1 MPWYNDLR
9 PINDENRVNY
19 SLTFPGLS
27 NEIKPRILENLIFLR
42 KVLDNE
48 IPTKKSDENLILGS
62 WNIQNLGSYTKR
74 TPESMYYIAEI
85 INRFDLIG
93 IQEIKSNLADFHIL
107 LKLLGP
113 QWDFIINDVTG
124 GKAGNNERFG
134 YLYDKRKV
142 DFRGLAGEIVL
153 WHDTASL
160 QFDVRQLERTP
171 FISGFK
177 AGWKNFS
184 IINLHLQ
191 PGKKG
196 DDKDLRRRE
205 VNSLMYL
212 IEDRME
218 SDKFWSENIIIMGDL
233 NLYKTDEDIVKLF
246 NDAGFVESPGLKDKL
261 TSFGNNPFDR
271 IYFCKNK
278 YFDINSRDG
287 GGVFRF
293 HEYIYRDEE
302 YNLYKDEMLAHKG
315 DPLTLQTD
323 DDFRDYFQTNWR
335 RTQISD
341 HFPIW
346 LELNI
351 DSTNDFLRSKLRK
364 FE

>member
-9 PINDENRVNY
+9 PIDDENRVNY
-19 SLTFPGLS
+19 ALTFPGLA
-27 NEIKPRILENLIFLR
+27 NADKPQILQNLIFLR

-48 IPTKKSDENLILGS
+48 IPSKKSDENLILGS

-74 TPESMYYIAEI
+74 SPESMYYIAEI

-93 IQEIKSNLADFHIL
+93 LQEIKSDLGDFHIL
-107 LKLLGP
+107 LKLLGNH
-113 QWDFIINDVTG
+113 WDFIINDVTG
-124 GKAGNNERFG
+124 GRAGNNERFG

-142 DFRGLAGEIVL
+142 KFRGLAGEIVL
-153 WHDTASL
+153 WHDSPS
-160 QFDVRQLERTP
+160 QRFSVDQLERTP

-191 PGKKG
+191 PGARG

-205 VNSLMYL
+205 VNSLLYL
-212 IEDRME
+212 IEERME
-218 SDKFWSENIIIMGDL
+218 DDKFWSENIIIMGDL
-233 NLYKTDEDIVKLF
+233 NLYKTDEDIVQLF
-246 NDAGFVESPGLKDKL
+246 TDAGFVESPGLKDQL

-271 IYFCKNK
+271 IFFCKNK

-293 HEYIYRDEE
+293 HEYIYRDEDYE
-302 YNLYKDEMLAHKG
+302 KYKNMMLKHKG
-315 DPLTLQTD
+315 DPATLQTNE
-323 DDFRDYFQTNWR
+323 DFKTYFQHNWR
-335 RTQISD
+335 RSQISD
-341 HFPIW
+341 HFPVW

-351 DSTNDFLRSKLRK
+351 DSTNDFLRNKLHEFR
-364 FE
+364 